1 MNLREALLI
10 ALRAVSAHRLRS
22 ALTML
27 GLIIGVSSVILLV
40 AVGDGVQKSIDARIE
55 PLAHLITIVPTA
67 GNVAKGVPPR
77 NLTDADVEAL
87 QKAPDIV
94 AVTPEVTG
102 TSLIKT
108 VSVHTTAQSQGT
120 VVGSTDHW
128 LEVNSRDMETGSFF
142 DEAQVR
148 AAARVVVLGPTTVT
162 NLFDGDPAAA
172 LRSTIQ
178 INRQTFKVIGV
189 MLPVGLPAD
198 DEVVMPLST
207 ARSYVF
213 GHGDIVNAA
222 TVQAASVAAVPAAE
236 EEVNNILDVRHRIR
250 NPATRDF
257 QAQALTGSVTTFNEI
272 LHILTLFT
280 AAVATVSLVVG
291 AIGVL
296 NIMLVSVTERTRE
309 IGIRKAI
316 GATNRAILQQFLIES
331 IVLSG
336 IGGLIGV
343 GTGVGLSSLGGIIT
357 PAFASYFGP
366 TFAGFAPVV
375 TVVPVAASF
384 TISLTIGLIAGGYP
398 AFRAVR
404 LRPVEA
410 LRYQ

>member
-1 MNLREALLI
+1 
-10 ALRAVSAHRLRS
+10 
-22 ALTML
+22 
-27 GLIIGVSSVILLV
+27 
-40 AVGDGVQKSIDARIE
+40 
-55 PLAHLITIVPTA
+55 
-67 GNVAKGVPPR
+67 
-77 NLTDADVEAL
+77 
-87 QKAPDIV
+87 
-94 AVTPEVTG
+94 
-102 TSLIKT
+102 
-108 VSVHTTAQSQGT
+108 
-120 VVGSTDHW
+120 
-128 LEVNSRDMETGSFF
+128 
-142 DEAQVR
+142 
-148 AAARVVVLGPTTVT
+148 VLGPTTVT

-172 LRSTIQ
+172 LSSTIQ